1 MRRGGGKWRHPY
13 EVRLNAV
20 RQYLTGDDSAAEIAT
35 SLGVAESTMRRYVRD
50 LRGIL
55 EDDTPTAT
63 SPNGPTHT

>member
-1 MRRGGGKWRHPY
+1 MRRGGAQWRHPY

-20 RQYLTGDDSAAEIAT
+20 RQYLTGDESAAEIAT
-35 SLGVAESTMRRYVRD
+35 SLGVTVSTMRRYVRD

-55 EDDTPTAT
+55 EGDTPTAT